1 MSLQPDRRACANAP
15 DPRTFHASTHR
26 CTPRRTCRH
35 AHRRTRAHAQTARPR
50 NPLSTTCYYLRSHTH
65 TARRK
70 KHRDIHTHA
79 KDEVNPSF
87 TVSCL
92 GVGIM
97 YAMTSWD
104 TRKSR
109 AGGACPFVRTHTA
122 ACASYHTV
130 QASGGRL
137 DSPPGSARHWHVD
150 SATEGKRIL
159 TPSRR
164 KGPRVVDA
172 QARLLEAHDGVRLPS
187 HSARHAVRRI
197 P

>member
-1 MSLQPDRRACANAP
+1 MRKRTGPPNLPCKHPQVYTKTNLQT
-15 DPRTFHASTHR
+15 RTQ
-26 CTPRRTCRH
+26 
-35 AHRRTRAHAQTARPR
+35 AHARARTDRTPEE
-50 NPLSTTCYYLRSHTH
+50 PAFHDMLLPQITHTH

-97 YAMTSWD
+97 YAMTSCD

-159 TPSRR
+159 TPSTR

-172 QARLLEAHDGVRLPS
+172 QGRLLEAHDGVRLRS